1 MFSSK
6 NNSNISSRASTAAD
20 GLSRREFLRIVGVSS
35 ALPLL
40 LSACVPAASPG
51 SAGGDAASMEGTS
64 IKALVSDIPYTR
76 FVEDILPEFEEQTGI
91 EVEWELLGWPVA
103 LQQTEIELSAGS
115 GTYDVMQMIFI
126 KAQRWMRPG
135 WTTSLDNFVERDKE
149 EVDADDF
156 LAATIDPFRWEGEL
170 HALPWVAESTQTIY
184 RQDLLNDAGLDFPE
198 SFDALGEVCEAIHSP
213 PDRSAYVVR
222 TEPNGV
228 HFPLP
233 IWIQG
238 YGGNIFA
245 DPPNDM
251 TPTLNS
257 EEALAAVQNF
267 TDLIISYSAGGS
279 QIWGVSECQN
289 AMAQDQAAIWVDALG
304 IFGPILDP
312 EKSKVADT
320 VSIGLVPGGPG
331 GRFPQ
336 IATHGL
342 QIPAGATH
350 QEAGWELIKW
360 ATSKEVLSRSAL
372 EGNHSAVPRESVLT
386 SQEYADKYTMGGVAV
401 GGLVVDAINMS
412 DVAYRVVPEFPEV
425 GQRMGQGIGE
435 IISDQKTVEEAMND
449 VQKDVVQIMIDGGY
463 EISA

>member
-1 MFSSK
+1 MRR
-6 NNSNISSRASTAAD
+6 NDLPDRLSNHA
-20 GLSRREFLRIVGVSS
+20 LSRRDFLRVAGLGT
-35 ALPLL
+35 ALPIL
-40 LSACVPAASPG
+40 LSACAPAAAPS
-51 SAGGDAASMEGTS
+51 SGGGAAAAAEATS
-64 IKALVSDIPYTR
+64 IKALASDISYTQ
-76 FVEDILPEFEEQTGI
+76 FVSELLPEFQEATGI
-91 EVEWELLGWPVA
+91 EVELELLGWPVA

-135 WTTSLDNFVERDKE
+135 WTTPLDDFAERDKD
-149 EVDADDF
+149 EVNIDDF
-156 LAATIDPFRWEGEL
+156 LPATIDPFRWEGAL

-184 RQDLLNDAGLDFPE
+184 RQDLLEESGLAFPE
-198 SFDALGEVCEAIHSP
+198 TFDDLGAVCEAIHNP
-213 PDRSAYVVR
+213 PDMSAYVVR

-228 HFPLP
+228 HFPFP

-251 TPTLNS
+251 TPTLNTA
-257 EEALAAVQNF
+257 EALAAAQNF
-267 TDLIISYSAGGS
+267 TDLITNYSAGGS

-289 AMAQDQAAIWVDALG
+289 ALAQEQAAIWVDALG

-312 EKSKVADT
+312 EKSKVSDK
-320 VSIGLVPGGPG
+320 VSIGLVPGGPA

-342 QIPAGATH
+342 QIPNGAAN
-350 QEAGWELIKW
+350 QEAGWEFIKW
-360 ATSKEVLSRSAL
+360 ATSADVLRRSAID
-372 EGNHSAVPRESVLT
+372 GNHSAVPRGSILK
-386 SQEYADKYTMGGVAV
+386 SQEYADKYTMGGVAI
-401 GGLVVDAINMS
+401 GELVAEALDLSN
-412 DVAYRVVPEFPEV
+412 VAYRVVPEFPEV

-435 IISDQKTVEEAMND
+435 IISGQKSVDDAMND
-449 VQKDVVQIMIDGGY
+449 VQKDVVQIMLDGGY